1 MAENGTT
8 PTLTEEEQ
16 QKAGYI
22 VSYIKSLAA
31 IEEAMEPFKDH
42 KRDLRKEYDDQG
54 WLSKDEQR
62 VAVRAWRMVEKDQC
76 IEELTDY
83 YEQIRKYLRK
93 SPNLI

>member
-1 MAENGTT
+1 MADIETN
-8 PTLTEEEQ
+8 LTEEEA

-22 VSYIKSLAA
+22 DAYIKSLAA
-31 IEEAMEPFKDH
+31 IEDAMEPFKDQ

-62 VAVRAWRMVEKDQC
+62 VAVRAWRMVQKDDC

-83 YEQIRKYLRK
+83 YDQIRRYLRK
-93 SPNLI
+93 GTNLV